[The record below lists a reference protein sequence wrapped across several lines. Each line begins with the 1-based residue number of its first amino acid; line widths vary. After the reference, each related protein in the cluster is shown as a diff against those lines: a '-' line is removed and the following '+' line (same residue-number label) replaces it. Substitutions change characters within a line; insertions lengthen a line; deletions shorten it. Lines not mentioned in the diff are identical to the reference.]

1 MCGDPLRELVV
12 AACEITAPIIH
23 SQWRGENHDLPAHW
37 MHFVVQPGKIF
48 QAVGD
53 NPVRPRMQEIVRY
66 ILKREGYVVLNAPGI
81 PGRYGPMCRG
91 CSARTGAMGVL
102 ISSSGDHAR
111 KQPGAGLGTASRL
124 RVGTGRT
131 ADVNPRGFD
140 SPVRHGFANTCEL
153 EERQREEERS
163 LENTQAD
170 HRRHH

>member
-37 MHFVVQPGKIF
+37 MHFAAQPGKIF

-53 NPVRPRMQEIVRY
+53 NPVHPRMQEIVRY

-91 CSARTGAMGVL
+91 CWMDKSRYPRYAGRATKMSGPVDCVVCGKPTPGLFCAYGRDEGVD
-102 ISSSGDHAR
+102 I
-111 KQPGAGLGTASRL
+111 
-124 RVGTGRT
+124 
-131 ADVNPRGFD
+131 F
-140 SPVRHGFANTCEL
+140 EW
-153 EERQREEERS
+153 
-163 LENTQAD
+163 
-170 HRRHH
+170 